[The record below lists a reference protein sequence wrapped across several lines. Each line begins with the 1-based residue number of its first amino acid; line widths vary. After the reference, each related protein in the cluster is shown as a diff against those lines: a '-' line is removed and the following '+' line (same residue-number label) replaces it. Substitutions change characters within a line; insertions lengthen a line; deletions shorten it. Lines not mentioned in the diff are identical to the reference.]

1 MRANASA
8 IKKNR
13 QSGGSWKLSK
23 GKNLPIKDRRSAV
36 TEVGK
41 KQQRK
46 NLEEYDIIEIQGK
59 HGLIKLHVPKRE
71 PTQEEIEKLHRSF
84 AEIAIDISKN
94 VKKKAAEKR

>member
-8 IKKNR
+8 VEKNR
-13 QSGGSWKLSK
+13 QSVCSSKLLE
-23 GKNLPIKDRRSAV
+23 GKNLLIKDRGSA

-41 KQQRK
+41 KQHKK
-46 NLEEYDIIEIQGK
+46 NVEEYDIIEIQGK

-71 PTQEEIEKLHRSF
+71 PTQDEIEKLHRSF